1 MPRKGWTKLAGSA
14 ERYLSPSGE
23 VVSRRQ
29 YDNARAKEEGWENRS
44 QYERR
49 YEDNTY
55 LWAFRQY
62 QRNNRLNIQQARA
75 RDRMG
80 GELNKKLRAAQAT
93 GWGKTKA
100 GRDPRGPMSQLL
112 VEMGLRDPS
121 ATYAVGD
128 TDGAR
133 GRTRG

>member
-1 MPRKGWTKLAGSA
+1 VPRKGWTKLQGTA

-29 YDNARAKEEGWENRS
+29 YDNLRAQAAGWSNRS
-44 QYERR
+44 QFERR
-49 YEDNTY
+49 YEDKTY

-62 QRNNRLNIQQARA
+62 QREHGMTIRQARSQ
-75 RDRMG
+75 DRMG

-93 GWGKTKA
+93 GWGKTAA

-112 VEMGLRDPS
+112 IEMGLRDPS

-133 GRTRG
+133 SK